1 MRIQLSVGLSEK
13 LSALLLLAAAAL
25 GLITAN
31 STIAEPIRGFLHLQV
46 PTDYLGFSLDIAHWV
61 KDGLLA
67 VFFLLAAIEL
77 RHELSSGELASV
89 RRALVPTI
97 AAVGGVV
104 APAAIFLLL
113 VRSPELSV
121 GWPIPTATDIAFALG
136 LLAMVGRGLP
146 RRIRAMLL
154 ALAVIDDL
162 IAILIIGVFF
172 TDDLKLIP
180 LLAAVP
186 LVLAFGW
193 LSLRPGRWRVPVMI
207 LLAIAAWWLVAL
219 SGVHPTI
226 AGVALGLALAPRAA
240 HKTRLALEPISSL
253 MILPLFAFV
262 AASVAIPGIAVG
274 ELSPVFWGILLA
286 LPLGKIV
293 GIGLAGWLTSRLA
306 LKKSDQSKVLDLLV
320 VASLG
325 GVGFTVSLLMN
336 ELAFEGNRLVA
347 TEGTLG
353 VLCATAI
360 SGVIGLIFTAM
371 RARHYR
377 RLSPAPRPQQ

>member
-1 MRIQLSVGLSEK
+1 MRIQLSEK
-13 LSALLLLAAAAL
+13 LSALLLLGAAAI

-31 STIAEPIRGFLHLQV
+31 SPIAEPIRGFLHLQV
-46 PTDYLGFSLDIAHWV
+46 PTDYLGFSLDIADWV

-77 RHELSSGELASV
+77 RHELSNGELASV

-97 AAVGGVV
+97 AAVGGVA
-104 APAAIFLLL
+104 APAAIFLLI
-113 VRSPELSV
+113 VRSPDLSV

-146 RRIRAMLL
+146 RRIRALLL

-162 IAILIIGVFF
+162 IAILIIGIFF

-180 LLAAVP
+180 LLVAVP
-186 LVLAFGW
+186 VVLAFGW
-193 LSLRPGRWRVPVMI
+193 LSLQPSRWRVALMI
-207 LLAIAAWWLVAL
+207 ALALTAWWLVAI

-226 AGVALGLALAPRAA
+226 AGVALGLVLAPRAA
-240 HKTRLALEPISSL
+240 RKTRAALDPISRL
-253 MILPLFAFV
+253 IVLPLFAFV
-262 AASVAIPGIAVG
+262 AASVAIPKIGLN

-293 GIGLAGWLTSRLA
+293 GIGLTGWITSRLA
-306 LKKSDQSKVLDLLV
+306 VKKSDQTKVLDLLV

-347 TEGTLG
+347 AEGTLA

-360 SGVIGLIFTAM
+360 SGVIGLIFTAI

-377 RLSPAPRPQQ
+377 RLSPVPHPQL